1 MNQEFYE
8 ELADFDDDIEMDMD
22 SDFDEED
29 DLRDVDIDEMLEALM
44 DDDEGSEEDL
54 AERRR
59 RRKFRSRR
67 RSRRPK
73 RVRTASGSSAYRA
86 STSKKYVTQ
95 PQLKNALGRV
105 AKDVR
110 RNALGVKTVNKK
122 LGNIDAQVD
131 GVISVNR
138 VQNTKINKLRQQM
151 KLDGALEFAESITA
165 NDNGS
170 LELNL
175 LPMLKGAVKSG
186 MLGGSK
192 GALSNPAVVG
202 GLGFLLSNPQILSG
216 ILGAKS

>member
-22 SDFDEED
+22 SDFDGED
-29 DLRDVDIDEMLEALM
+29 DLRDVDIDEMMEALM

-67 RSRRPK
+67 RGRRPK
-73 RVRTASGSSAYRA
+73 RVRTASGSSAYRV

-95 PQLKNALGRV
+95 PQLKSALGRV

>member
-29 DLRDVDIDEMLEALM
+29 DLRDVDIDEMMEALM

-67 RSRRPK
+67 RGRRPK
-73 RVRTASGSSAYRA
+73 RVRTASGSSAYRV

-95 PQLKNALGRV
+95 PQLKSALGRV